1 MTKQLV
7 DTIPHIIKCVSDQQ
21 LVKKFHTSLNVC
33 VTIHLVKKFHKSL
46 NVCATIQLVDNFH
59 TSLNVWETKTISG
72 YISTHH

>member
-1 MTKQLV
+1 MCERP
-7 DTIPHIIKCVSDQQ
+7 TISEEIQHII
-21 LVKKFHTSLNVC
+21 NVC